1 MDDARP
7 HLVFLCT
14 GNAARSVMAGMML
27 SQRSSAFRVTTAGT
41 HVIEGHPMSW
51 RTRDAIVAAG
61 FTVEHHR
68 SLQITDRLLHD
79 ADLVVA
85 MAGEHVG
92 YIRRCHPSAA
102 SRTATVRRLCRDLPA
117 TTGSLAQ
124 RVDALDLDTVELEAW
139 EDIEDPAGG
148 DLPEFVAC
156 AVAIS
161 SLIDELVTVLDAPA

>member
-51 RTRDAIVAAG
+51 RTRDAIIAAG
-61 FTVEHHR
+61 FTVEQHR
-68 SLQITDRLLHD
+68 SLQITDHLLNE
-79 ADLVVA
+79 ADVVVA
-85 MAGEHVG
+85 MAGEHVA
-92 YIRRCHPSAA
+92 YIRRRHPSAA

-117 TTGSLAQ
+117 TTGTLAH
-124 RVDALDLDTVELEAW
+124 RLEALHLDAVDLEPW

-161 SLIDELVTVLDAPA
+161 SLIDELVLILDAPA

>member
-7 HLVFLCT
+7 HVVFVCT

-27 SQRSSAFRVTTAGT
+27 SQRTSVFRVTTAGT

-51 RTRDAIVAAG
+51 RTRDAILAAG

-68 SLQITDRLLHD
+68 SRQITDHLLAE

-92 YIRRCHPSAA
+92 YVRRRHARAA
-102 SRTATVRRLCRDLPA
+102 SRTATLRRLSRDLPA
-117 TTGSLAQ
+117 TDGGLGQ
-124 RVDALDLDTVELEAW
+124 RVEALDLGAVDVEPW

-148 DLPEFVAC
+148 ELPDFVAC
-156 AVAIS
+156 AVAIRG
-161 SLIDELVTVLDAPA
+161 LIDALVATLTPPA